1 MPPQPRASSS
11 PQPDHPA
18 QYVLG
23 TGRDELDRLG
33 FQHRLWSDA
42 AHGLWRQAGIA
53 IGQRVLDVGCGPG
66 FASFDMAQIV
76 GLEGDG
82 TTAAPGRG
90 GGCVVGVDESASYVA
105 YYNDQAEHRGLHRC
119 SAVVGDVQNLP
130 GVLRSPPS
138 GSARAATSHFDLAY
152 ARWVLCF
159 VPRPEDV
166 VAGVG
171 AALKTGGRFCVH
183 DYFNYNSMT
192 MAPKRPSHD
201 RAVAATIAS
210 WQARGGDTDIMGRLP
225 RILKDH
231 GFRVDHIGVHQ
242 RIARGRD
249 TMFHWPDVWWR
260 IYAPKLV
267 QMGFLAKEDQEQLFR
282 DLEEIAHSDTD
293 FIVAPP
299 VYEIIATKL

>member
-1 MPPQPRASSS
+1 MPPEPRAAPSIQSGPS
-11 PQPDHPA
+11 A
-18 QYVLG
+18 EYVLG

-42 AHGLWRQAGIA
+42 AHGLWRHAGIN

-66 FASFDMAQIV
+66 FASFDLAQIV
-76 GLEGDG
+76 GLEGPG
-82 TTAAPGRG
+82 TPASHGVGRS
-90 GGCVVGVDESASYVA
+90 GCVVGVDESANYIA
-105 YYNDQAEHRGLHRC
+105 YFNAQAASRGLRSC
-119 SAVVGDVQNLP
+119 SAVVGDVQNL
-130 GVLRSPPS
+130 GEVMGSQPS
-138 GSARAATSHFDLAY
+138 GSPARAGMFDLAY

-159 VPRPEDV
+159 VPRPEAV
-166 VAGVG
+166 VAGVAG
-171 AALKTGGRFCVH
+171 LLKPGGKFCVH

-192 MAPKRPSHD
+192 MAPKRSSHD

-225 RILKDH
+225 RLLKAQ
-231 GFRVDHIGVHQ
+231 GFSIDHIGVHQ

-282 DLEEIAHSDTD
+282 ELDEIAQSDTD
-293 FIVAPP
+293 FVVAPP
-299 VYEIIATKL
+299 VFEIIATKR